1 MVMLSNQVSELDLD
15 DFDGQI
21 TQTIVLSDISWKTYR
36 AMLADMGDHRAT
48 RLAYYQGVLTL
59 KMPSK
64 LHEIINRLLARI
76 VTTLTEELNLEVVNI
91 GSTTLERDD
100 IEAGAEA
107 DTAFYIQNADQVQ
120 GLDPQIPDHLPPDL
134 VVEVDITSPSTKRL
148 KICQALGVKEVWQY
162 TKRRGLVFYQLE
174 TREQV
179 ERSPRNSPKNGYVEI
194 DASIAFPQI
203 TPAKPNQLL
212 QQRKTQSEN
221 QIIRTVRSWIQPLD

>member
-1 MVMLSNQVSELDLD
+1 MLSGRISELDLD

-134 VVEVDITSPSTKRL
+134 VVEVDIPSPSTKRL
-148 KICQALGVKEVWQY
+148 KIYQALGVKEVWQY

-179 ERSPRNSPKNGYVEI
+179 ERSPQNSPKNGYVEI

-212 QQRKTQSEN
+212 QQRQTQSEN

>member
-1 MVMLSNQVSELDLD
+1 MVMLSGQVSELDLD
-15 DFDGQI
+15 DFDGQL
-21 TQTIVLSDISWKTYR
+21 TQAIVLSDISWKTYR

-48 RLAYYQGVLTL
+48 RLAYYQRVLTL

-100 IEAGAEA
+100 IEAGAEPN
-107 DTAFYIQNADQVQ
+107 TAFYIQNAAQVQ

-134 VVEVDITSPSTKRL
+134 VVEVDTTSLFTKRL
-148 KICQALGVKEVWQY
+148 KIYQVLGVKEVWQY

-174 TREQV
+174 SEVQG
-179 ERSPRNSPKNGYVEI
+179 ERSPKNASKNSYVEI
-194 DASIAFPQI
+194 DASIAFPRI
-203 TPAKPNQLL
+203 TAASLNHLL
-212 QQRKTQSEN
+212 QQRQTQSEN
-221 QIIRTVRSWIQPLD
+221 QIIRTVRSWIQPSD